1 MIDSHTHLTYS
12 QLSDRRDAVLQ
23 NARQANVSGM
33 ITIGTDIADAE
44 KAVALCHRFPH
55 VRCAIGIHPHHSAE
69 ATDEHLA
76 RLAELE
82 SDPAVL
88 ALGEMGLDYHYD
100 FSPRDTQKRFFLAQL
115 DLACQ
120 RNRPIVVHCREDID
134 DCLAILRDF
143 PAIRADFHCFTGFKS
158 EARRILDLGHMI
170 GLTGVVT
177 YKKSDEL
184 REVAAFIPDAQL
196 LIETDAPYLA
206 PEPVRKQ
213 KNNEPAFLIH
223 TAAAIARIRGVTLQH
238 LDEITTANVARFFG
252 WTVPA

>member
-1 MIDSHTHLTYS
+1 MIDSHTHLTYP
-12 QLSDRRDAVLQ
+12 QLSDRLDTVLQ
-23 NARQANVSGM
+23 NARQANVAGM

-44 KAVALCHRFPH
+44 KAIALCRRFPH
-55 VRCAIGIHPHHSAE
+55 IRCAIGIHPHHSAE
-69 ATDEHLA
+69 ATDAHLV

-82 SDPAVL
+82 SDPAIL

-100 FSPRDTQKRFFLAQL
+100 FSPRDIQKRIFLAQL
-115 DLACQ
+115 DLARR
-120 RNRPIVVHCREDID
+120 RNRPIVIHCREAID

-143 PAIRADFHCFTGFKS
+143 PTLRADFHCFTGFKS
-158 EARRILDLGHMI
+158 EAMRILDLGHMI

-184 REVAAFIPDAQL
+184 REVAAFIPDVQL

-206 PEPVRKQ
+206 PDPVRKQ

-238 LDEITTANVARFFG
+238 LDDLTTANVARFFG
-252 WTVPA
+252 WTPPL

>member
-1 MIDSHTHLTYS
+1 MIDSHTHLTYP
-12 QLSDRRDAVLQ
+12 QLADRLDTVLQ
-23 NARQANVSGM
+23 NARQAGVTGM
-33 ITIGTDIADAE
+33 ITIGTDIADAG
-44 KAVALCHRFPH
+44 KAIALCRQHPH
-55 VRCAIGIHPHHSAE
+55 IRCAIGIHPHHSAE
-69 ATDEHLA
+69 ATDAHLT

-82 SDPAVL
+82 ADPVVL

-100 FSPRDTQKRFFLAQL
+100 FSPRDVQKRVFLAQL
-115 DLACQ
+115 DIARR
-120 RNRPIVVHCREDID
+120 RNRPIVIHCREAID

-184 REVAAFIPDAQL
+184 REIAAFIPDAQL
-196 LIETDAPYLA
+196 LVETDAPYLA

-213 KNNEPAFLIH
+213 KNNEPAFVIH
-223 TAAAIARIRGVTLQH
+223 TAAAIARIRGVTLQK
-238 LDEITTANVARFFG
+238 LDEITTTNIARFFG
-252 WTVPA
+252 WSAAL

>member
-1 MIDSHTHLTYS
+1 MIDSHTHLTYP
-12 QLSDRRDAVLQ
+12 QLFSRLPAVLN
-23 NARQANVSGM
+23 NARQAGVTGM

-44 KAVALCHRFPH
+44 KAIALCRRFPH
-55 VRCAIGIHPHHSAE
+55 IRCAVGIHPHHSAE
-69 ATDEHLA
+69 ARDDHLA
-76 RLAELE
+76 RLAEVE
-82 SDPAVL
+82 ADPAVL

-100 FSPRDTQKRFFLAQL
+100 FSPRDIQKRIFLAQL
-115 DLACQ
+115 DLARQ
-120 RNRPIVVHCREDID
+120 RNRPIVIHCREAVD

-143 PAIRADFHCFTGFKS
+143 PAIRADFHCFTGVKS

-184 REVAAFIPDAQL
+184 REIAAFIPDAQL
-196 LIETDAPYLA
+196 LVETDAPYLA

-213 KNNEPAFLIH
+213 KNNEPAFVMH
-223 TAAAIARIRGVTLQH
+223 TAAAIARIRGVTLQK

-252 WTVPA
+252 WTVPL

>member
-1 MIDSHTHLTYS
+1 MLDSHTHLTYT
-12 QLSDRRDAVLQ
+12 QLFDRLDTVLA
-23 NARQANVSGM
+23 NARQANVTGM

-44 KAVALCHRFPH
+44 KAIALCRRFSH
-55 VRCAIGIHPHHSAE
+55 IRCAVGIHPHHSAE
-69 ATDEHLA
+69 AREEHLV

-82 SDPAVL
+82 TDPAVL

-100 FSPRDTQKRFFLAQL
+100 FAPRDIQKRIFLAQL
-115 DLACQ
+115 DLARL
-120 RNRPIVVHCREDID
+120 RNRPIVIHCREAVD

-143 PAIRADFHCFTGFKS
+143 PTLRANFHCFTGFKS

-184 REVAAFIPDAQL
+184 REIAAFIPDAQL
-196 LIETDAPYLA
+196 LIETDAPFLS
-206 PEPVRKQ
+206 PEPVRKH
-213 KNNEPAFLIH
+213 KNNEPGFLIH
-223 TAAAIARIRGVTLQH
+223 TAAAIARIRGVTLQK

-252 WTVPA
+252 WTVPQ